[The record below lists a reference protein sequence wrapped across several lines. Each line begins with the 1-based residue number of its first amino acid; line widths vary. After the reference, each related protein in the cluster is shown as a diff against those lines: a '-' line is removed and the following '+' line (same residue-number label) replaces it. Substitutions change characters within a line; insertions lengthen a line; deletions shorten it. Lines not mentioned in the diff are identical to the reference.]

1 MKIELENVKPRDIE
15 RRSFEIITEELGD
28 RKLDPDKELI
38 IKRCIHTSADFDSV
52 SALRKKSTDIH
63 LDFGSEKIRYLIS
76 R

>member
-38 IKRCIHTSADFDSV
+38 IKRCIIFSQTKEF
-52 SALRKKSTDIH
+52 
-63 LDFGSEKIRYLIS
+63 FY
-76 R
+76 